1 MGGQHSIQALF
12 AELALGRD
20 DITDH
25 NDIFLKPKQNV
36 IGPGQTRLPMV
47 PFDSDQ

>member
-1 MGGQHSIQALF
+1 VNGQHSIQALF

-25 NDIFLKPKQNV
+25 NDIFLKSQQN
-36 IGPGQTRLPMV
+36 IIAPNQTRLPMV
-47 PFDSDQ
+47 PFHDVE